1 MRLKLWRLLLSLL
14 TFVLVVSLDV
24 LGEVIGAHEP
34 PLADRAD
41 ELLLAGVGALVAGE
55 FVGSGEPAAAV
66 RPLADEGPLAGVDP
80 LVGFEVAGFEVVLA
94 TVGVFALVDS
104 PAFGFLRGG
113 WDRGG
118 GCRLRDQEG
127 LAVALAEQI
136 L

>member
-1 MRLKLWRLLLSLL
+1 MRLKMLLLLRLLSFL

-24 LGEVIGAHEP
+24 LGEVIGSHEP

-94 TVGVFALVDS
+94 TVWVFALVDS
-104 PAFGFLRGG
+104 PALGFLRGG

-118 GCRLRDQEG
+118 SSRLRDQ
-127 LAVALAEQI
+127 
-136 L
+136 